1 MVGLEA
7 ITNRGGRKEVPNCK
21 ATSPPQENSPGSNC
35 SLRLMIFFTF
45 LNILFGSLF
54 YSNFYINII

>member
-7 ITNRGGRKEVPNCK
+7 ITNRGGRKEVRNCK

-35 SLRLMIFFTF
+35 SLRLMIFLPF
-45 LNILFGSLF
+45 
-54 YSNFYINII
+54 